1 VPDPVFHEPAASLTL
16 AEVAALVGAPPPA
29 LEHGK
34 LRVAGLAAIDRAGEG
49 DLTFLENPRYVGAL
63 AQTQALAC
71 LVAQK
76 HAARVPAHVLP
87 LLVKD
92 PQRSFARVA
101 ATLFPTA
108 LRPTSV
114 CGTHGVSP
122 GSFVDASAR
131 LEAGVTVDP
140 GAVIGPGAEI
150 GAGSLIGANAVIGPS
165 VRIGRDCA
173 IGPCASV
180 THALIGNRVILHAGV
195 RVGQDG
201 FGFAMGAQGH
211 LKIPQLGRV
220 IIQDDVEIGANS
232 TIDRGANRDT
242 MIGEGTKIDNL
253 VQIAHNV
260 VIGRHCVIAA
270 GVGISGSATL
280 DDFVVLGGHVGVV
293 GHLRIGQGTQ
303 VAGSSNVTGDVPAGA
318 RYGGTPAK
326 PIRDWFREMQL
337 IALLAR
343 RWQRGERQGLAGAGL
358 GGVDLGGADVKGE
371 GKAGDS
377 AAGKD

>member
-1 VPDPVFHEPAASLTL
+1 MTL
-16 AEVAALVGAPPPA
+16 AEVASLVGAPPLAP
-29 LEHGK
+29 EHGVM
-34 LRVAGLAAIDRAGEG
+34 RIAGLAAIDRAADG
-49 DLTFLENPRYVGAL
+49 DLTFLENPRYVDAL
-63 AQTQALAC
+63 VQTRALAC

-76 HAARVPAHVLP
+76 NAARVPAHVLP
-87 LLVKD
+87 ILVKD

-101 ATLFPTA
+101 GALFPSA
-108 LRPTSV
+108 LRPASV

-140 GAVIGPGAEI
+140 GVVIGPGAEI
-150 GAGSLIGANAVIGPS
+150 GAGTLIGANAVIGPS
-165 VRIGRDCA
+165 VRIGRDCS

-195 RVGQDG
+195 RIGQDG

-260 VIGRHCVIAA
+260 VIGRHCVIVA

-280 DDFVVLGGHVGVV
+280 EDFVVLGGHVGVV
-293 GHLRIGQGTQ
+293 GHLRIGQGAQ
-303 VAGSSNVTGDVPAGA
+303 IAGSSNVNDDVPAGA

-337 IALLAR
+337 IALLAK
-343 RWQRGERQGLAGAGL
+343 RWQRGERQGL
-358 GGVDLGGADVKGE
+358 GGDDVKGARQ
-371 GKAGDS
+371 AGDPAS
-377 AAGKD
+377 GRD